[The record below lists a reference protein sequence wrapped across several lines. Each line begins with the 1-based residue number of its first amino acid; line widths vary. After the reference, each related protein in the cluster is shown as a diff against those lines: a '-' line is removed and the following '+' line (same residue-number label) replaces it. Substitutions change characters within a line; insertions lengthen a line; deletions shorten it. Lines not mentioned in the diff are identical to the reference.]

1 MLGSVITAMVTPF
14 RADGAVDFERFR
26 ELATYLVENGSDG
39 LVVCGTTGESPTL
52 SDAEKL
58 DLFRVAVDEVGG
70 RATVIA
76 GTGTYDTGHSAALT
90 KEATKLGVDAIL
102 VVTPYYNKPPQR
114 AIVRHFEEIAGA
126 THLPVVAYNIPG
138 RVVINIE
145 SETIARLAEIENVVA
160 VKQAHDDREQ
170 ARFIAEETR
179 LDLYSG
185 DDPNTFAF
193 LELGGVGVVSVTAH
207 LWGPQIAEMIR
218 RPPRRRRRGR
228 AGAARGAA
236 AGLRPPAD
244 PDEPDPDQ
252 GGAQPHG
259 PRGRRT
265 PAADGR
271 AGRERARADPLLSR
285 AVGASRSRV
294 GVAALDSAP
303 MGECRIIPLG
313 GLGEVGKNMTV
324 YEADGA
330 IVVVDAGL
338 AFPRDEHLGVDLVL
352 PDFSYLRDREQM
364 VRAVVLTHGHED
376 HVGALPY
383 LMREVRVPLVLATRL
398 TLALV
403 KSKLDE
409 HGLLRSAELRE
420 LAPGDEPVELGPFR
434 LEFIRM
440 AHSIPDAAA
449 VMLETPGGRCV
460 HTGDYKLDHTPVDG
474 QRTDVGRLAEI
485 GSRGVDLL
493 LGDSTNAERAGVTES
508 ERVVGEAF
516 RQIFP
521 SREGRILV
529 SSFASNVHR
538 MQQAADVGV
547 DCGRKVAFVG
557 RSMRKNANIARSLGY
572 MDVPEEAILR
582 PHELAEL
589 PRGEQLI
596 LCTGSQG
603 EPMSAMTRIAYND
616 HPAVS
621 VEAGDTVIISAKPIP
636 GNELRVHDA
645 INRLAKMGA
654 EVLHEDNA
662 PVHVSG
668 HGKAE
673 ELRTMIGLLR
683 PKAVMP
689 VHGEFRMLAAHAQL
703 AREGGVPDDRIVMA
717 ENGSVVELRDGV
729 TRIVGEVEAG
739 MTFVD
744 GLGVGDVHDV
754 ALRDRRKLSEDG
766 ILIVVATLAA
776 QDGGGLTAP
785 PELIARG
792 FGEGAEPLLEEL
804 REEANRVLRELLA
817 DDVTEIKLLQEHLH
831 DALGGIVYDRTRRR
845 PMVLPVIVEV

>member
-1 MLGSVITAMVTPF
+1 M
-14 RADGAVDFERFR
+14 GA
-26 ELATYLVENGSDG
+26 
-39 LVVCGTTGESPTL
+39 
-52 SDAEKL
+52 
-58 DLFRVAVDEVGG
+58 
-70 RATVIA
+70 
-76 GTGTYDTGHSAALT
+76 
-90 KEATKLGVDAIL
+90 
-102 VVTPYYNKPPQR
+102 
-114 AIVRHFEEIAGA
+114 
-126 THLPVVAYNIPG
+126 
-138 RVVINIE
+138 
-145 SETIARLAEIENVVA
+145 
-160 VKQAHDDREQ
+160 
-170 ARFIAEETR
+170 
-179 LDLYSG
+179 
-185 DDPNTFAF
+185 
-193 LELGGVGVVSVTAH
+193 
-207 LWGPQIAEMIR
+207 
-218 RPPRRRRRGR
+218 
-228 AGAARGAA
+228 
-236 AGLRPPAD
+236 
-244 PDEPDPDQ
+244 
-252 GGAQPHG
+252 
-259 PRGRRT
+259 
-265 PAADGR
+265 
-271 AGRERARADPLLSR
+271 
-285 AVGASRSRV
+285 
-294 GVAALDSAP
+294 
-303 MGECRIIPLG
+303 CRIIPLG

-324 YEADGA
+324 YEADGE

-352 PDFSYLRDREQM
+352 PDFSYLREREQM

-376 HVGALPY
+376 HVGSLPY

-420 LAPGDEPVELGPFR
+420 LMPGDDPVELGPFR
-434 LEFIRM
+434 LELVRM

-449 VMLETPGGRCV
+449 VVLETPGGRCV

-493 LGDSTNAERAGVTES
+493 LGDSTNAERSGVTES

-521 SREGRILV
+521 RREGRILV

-557 RSMRKNANIARSLGY
+557 RSMRKNANIARNLGY

-582 PHELAEL
+582 PQELAEL

-668 HGKAE
+668 HGRAE
-673 ELRTMIGLLR
+673 ELRTIIGLLR
-683 PKAVMP
+683 PKSVMP

-703 AREGGVPDDRIVMA
+703 AREGGVAEERIVLA
-717 ENGSVVELRDGV
+717 ENGTVVELRDGEA
-729 TRIVGEVEAG
+729 RIVGEVEAG
-739 MTFVD
+739 VTFVD

-754 ALRDRRKLSEDG
+754 ALRDRRKLAEDG
-766 ILIVVATLAA
+766 VLIVVATLAA

-792 FGEGAEPLLEEL
+792 FGDAAEPLLDEL
-804 REEANRVLRELLA
+804 REEADRVLRELLA

-831 DALGGIVYDRTRRR
+831 DALGGVVYDRTRRR